1 MCPPG
6 PACTKWSALG
16 ALRISELGFLHASEL
31 GQIYYQAAAVIASNL
46 QLSSGLSICLRFP
59 WLIHA
64 ACFSTRAD
72 SRTTLPL
79 DAQGV
84 PRPWSAL
91 GARRSLESGFQPGL
105 SHQARRATF
114 STHLSLMCR
123 VNGGVS
129 TWSCPRKVVCPRRAA
144 HLRAWVSW
152 DKYAQTQALLC
163 PSPRKVFPGRGLPSA
178 RGAV

>member
-1 MCPPG
+1 MEVCPRG
-6 PACTKWSALG
+6 PARTKWSAPG
-16 ALRISELGFLHASEL
+16 ALRISELGLLHASEL

-91 GARRSLESGFQPGL
+91 GARRSLESGFQQGL
-105 SHQARRATF
+105 SHPARRARISIHLCGSSKAAIFCTF
-114 STHLSLMCR
+114 RVAPTVIVCTPREERDGYCARRKYVASL
-123 VNGGVS
+123 
-129 TWSCPRKVVCPRRAA
+129 
-144 HLRAWVSW
+144 
-152 DKYAQTQALLC
+152 
-163 PSPRKVFPGRGLPSA
+163 
-178 RGAV
+178 